1 MRIAITFCIAAILLM
16 PSSARAA
23 SPAELRA
30 TAQKSIQFVKAKGV
44 YWIESKNC
52 TSSHPIGNMVWGLTA
67 AQKGGLQVSDQLDEW
82 LECSNRDVMS
92 KTEKGDI
99 KGTKNKTGVVQI
111 IQANAV
117 QGTDKYAELTRK
129 LIPLLLTNQNEDGS
143 WKPGGQL
150 PSQKRDKAETTQVA
164 TMWIALA
171 IIQNSPNTE
180 PPTQL
185 TKALAYFKDKPNG
198 KSAEWYL
205 ASSLLARQL
214 GNDELAE
221 KRIAQLLAAQQDDGG
236 WGWNLDEA
244 SNALATG
251 MAFYALSKAKPTKL
265 NSNSIIKDRDFLVST
280 QNNNGS
286 WRVNRT
292 KINKRDAPIETSIYW
307 GATWALLG
315 LSETMT

>member
-16 PSSARAA
+16 APSARAA

-44 YWIESKNC
+44 YWIESKKC
-52 TSSHPIGNMVWGLTA
+52 ASSHRIGNMVWGLTA
-67 AQKGGLQVSDQLDEW
+67 AQKGGLQVSDQL
-82 LECSNRDVMS
+82 
-92 KTEKGDI
+92 
-99 KGTKNKTGVVQI
+99 
-111 IQANAV
+111 
-117 QGTDKYAELTRK
+117 
-129 LIPLLLTNQNEDGS
+129 
-143 WKPGGQL
+143 
-150 PSQKRDKAETTQVA
+150 
-164 TMWIALA
+164 
-171 IIQNSPNTE
+171 
-180 PPTQL
+180 
-185 TKALAYFKDKPNG
+185 
-198 KSAEWYL
+198 
-205 ASSLLARQL
+205 
-214 GNDELAE
+214 
-221 KRIAQLLAAQQDDGG
+221 DDGG